1 MLKLKEPGQGFL
13 IAHSGTGE
21 PLAEVR
27 VADGVQL
34 EVEIMLSD
42 HSGMICR
49 WGGPEGD
56 ENREGLVLHIRRLP
70 PAPVAES

>member
-1 MLKLKEPGQGFL
+1 MLKPKEPGQGFL
-13 IAHSGTGE
+13 IAWPGTGE

-34 EVEIMLSD
+34 EVEIILTD
-42 HSGMICR
+42 ANGMICH

-56 ENREGLVLHIRRLP
+56 QQREDLGLHMRRLP
-70 PAPVAES
+70 PAPLA